1 MLESFSEVEDII
13 GYKFKEKNL
22 LIRAFTHNSGV
33 KKGTKRSYQNLEFW
47 ATAYCRSS
55 LPRR

>member
-13 GYKFKEKNL
+13 GYKFKDKNL

-33 KKGTKRSYQNLEFW
+33 QKGNVHIRTLNFW
-47 ATAYCRSS
+47 ATAYFRSS

>member
-13 GYKFKEKNL
+13 GYKFKDKNL

-33 KKGTKRSYQNLEFW
+33 KRVQNVHIRTLNFW
-47 ATAYCRSS
+47 ATAYFRLS